1 MLAFGYE
8 YVFGRSSHTGSI
20 GRLLGASQ
28 ILPYASITGTL
39 DSRDDLWT
47 LKAETQVDY
56 NDLAVW
62 RCPNP
67 KTKLGIAYQ
76 TCQLP
81 NPIIV
86 DQVVIAVDFSPGT
99 VMACDRETGDLMWR
113 RKLEKY
119 ILYPPIA
126 TPAGV
131 LVCTSIHL
139 WMLEPRTGKALWTGP
154 YNPSTS
160 PRCVGDLVII
170 GDQNGI
176 LDCFDVANG
185 KHVWSQRVTRPDNPG
200 LNGIP
205 TVVGRHVVIGSNRG
219 VVKSFVIADGSL
231 QWTKRYHR
239 PTWSYG
245 ADHGCGGAVV
255 ERYSAGSVIALDPT
269 TAEVKWRKKF
279 HNVEISERCG
289 TAQGMVCIIHS
300 NDKLPVEGSPPM
312 RYSPEHIVGLVG
324 GVEQWRI
331 EYDPWPLCRPVYSD
345 ETGLVYEATSHG
357 LGILDPVT
365 GRRLY
370 CITGF
375 PHASGLPDQRVDA
388 PLALDGFLYCHHRDG
403 SLIALRHP

>member
-1 MLAFGYE
+1 MLVFGYR
-8 YVFGRSSHTGSI
+8 YVCGRSGHIGSI
-20 GRLLGASQ
+20 GARLKSS
-28 ILPYASITGTL
+28 PYASITGTL
-39 DSRDDLWT
+39 DYCDDPWILE
-47 LKAETQVDY
+47 AETQVDY

-67 KTKLGIAYQ
+67 KTKIGTAYQ
-76 TCQLP
+76 TCQSP

-86 DQVVIAVDFSPGT
+86 DQVVVAVDFSPGT
-99 VMACDRETGDLMWR
+99 VMACNRETGEIIWTREL
-113 RKLEKY
+113 KTY

-176 LDCFDVANG
+176 LDCFDVTNG
-185 KHVWSQRVTRPDNPG
+185 KHVWSQRVTRAADPR

-205 TVVGRHVVIGSNRG
+205 AIVDDHVVIGSNSG
-219 VVKSFVIADGSL
+219 VVKSFSIADGSL
-231 QWTKRYHR
+231 QWTKRYR
-239 PTWSYG
+239 STWSYG
-245 ADHGCGGAVV
+245 VDHGCDGAVV
-255 ERYSAGSVIALDPT
+255 ERHSPGSAMALDPLT
-269 TAEVKWRKKF
+269 GEVKWRKRF
-279 HNVEISERCG
+279 HNAEISERCG
-289 TAQGMVCIIHS
+289 TAQGMVYIIHS

-331 EYDPWPLCRPVYSD
+331 EYDPWPLCRPVYFD
-345 ETGLVYEATSHG
+345 ETGFVYEATSQG
-357 LGILDPVT
+357 LGILDPAT

-375 PHASGLPDQRVDA
+375 PDQRIDA
-388 PLALDGFLYCHHRDG
+388 PLASDGFLYCHHRDG